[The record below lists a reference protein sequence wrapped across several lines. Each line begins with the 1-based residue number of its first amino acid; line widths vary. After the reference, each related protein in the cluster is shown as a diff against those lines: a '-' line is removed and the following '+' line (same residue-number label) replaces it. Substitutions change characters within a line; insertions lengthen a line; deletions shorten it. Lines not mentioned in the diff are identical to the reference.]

1 MASIA
6 GALYGG
12 AMMVRLGLYRA
23 LMLFAWLQAFTNL
36 GFALLAVTGKSY
48 LAMVAVVGLENLAG
62 GMGTAAYLAL
72 LMSICDRRY
81 TATQFALL
89 SAVAS
94 LGRVFAGPPAGYM
107 VESVGWLIFFVMTF
121 ALALPA
127 IVILKRRRALLESLD
142 PCSQAA

>member
-1 MASIA
+1 
-6 GALYGG
+6 
-12 AMMVRLGLYRA
+12 V
-23 LMLFAWLQAFTNL
+23 LFAWLQALTNL
-36 GFALLAVTGKSY
+36 GFALLAVIGKSY
-48 LAMVAVVGLENLAG
+48 AAMVAVVGLENLAG
-62 GMGTAAYLAL
+62 GMGTSAYLAL

-107 VESVGWLIFFVMTF
+107 VAAVGWPSFFVMTF

-127 IVILKRRRALLESLD
+127 LVILKHQRRLLESLD
-142 PCSQAA
+142 AEQQAR